1 MRNTLKGGRTMKR
14 TIAALAALVVSA
26 SALAADIPADLKKA
40 VHDYDEAQIHGNGAE
55 LARLLADDY
64 TLINSRGLVQT
75 KKDLID
81 EYTAPGYKIE
91 PFVVREPIEKVWND
105 GAVMAGVATLKGVD
119 GGKPFSVTLRFADI
133 WAKRNGKWQVIYTHV
148 SPPAANK

>member
-1 MRNTLKGGRTMKR
+1 MKS
-14 TIAALAALVVSA
+14 IAALAALVLSA
-26 SALAADIPADLKKA
+26 GALAAEIPADLKKA
-40 VHDYDEAQIHGNGAE
+40 VHDYDEAQIHGNGTE

-148 SPPAANK
+148 SPPAPGK

>member
-1 MRNTLKGGRTMKR
+1 MTK
-14 TIAALAALVVSA
+14 TIAVLAAWVMSA

-40 VHDYDEAQIHGNGAE
+40 VHDYDEAQVHGNGAE

-119 GGKPFSVTLRFADI
+119 GGKPFSLTLRFADI

-148 SPPAANK
+148 SPPAK

>member
-1 MRNTLKGGRTMKR
+1 MKR
-14 TIAALAALVVSA
+14 TIAALAALVLSA
-26 SALAADIPADLKKA
+26 GALAADIPADLKKA
-40 VHDYDEAQIHGNGAE
+40 VHDYDEAQVHGNGAE

-64 TLINSRGLVQT
+64 TLVNSRGLVQS

-148 SPPAANK
+148 SPPAAANK

>member
-1 MRNTLKGGRTMKR
+1 MKR
-14 TIAALAALVVSA
+14 TMAALTALVLGA
-26 SALAADIPADLKKA
+26 SALAAEIPADLKKA

-119 GGKPFSVTLRFADI
+119 GGKPVSLTLRFADI

-148 SPPAANK
+148 SPPAK

>member
-1 MRNTLKGGRTMKR
+1 MTK
-14 TIAALAALVVSA
+14 TIAVLAAWALSV

-40 VHDYDEAQIHGNGAE
+40 VHDYDEAQVHGNGAE

-148 SPPAANK
+148 SPPAK

>member
-1 MRNTLKGGRTMKR
+1 MK
-14 TIAALAALVVSA
+14 LVLGLLLWMLSSSVLCA
-26 SALAADIPADLKKA
+26 GDIPADLKQA
-40 VHDYDEAQIHGNGAE
+40 VHDYDEAQIQGNRAE
-55 LARLLADDY
+55 LERWLADDY
-64 TLINSRGLVQT
+64 TLVNSRGLVQA
-75 KKDLID
+75 KKDLIA
-81 EYTAPGYKIE
+81 EYTAPGYKLE

-148 SPPAANK
+148 SPPAK

>member
-1 MRNTLKGGRTMKR
+1 MKR
-14 TIAALAALVVSA
+14 TMAALAALVLGA
-26 SALAADIPADLKKA
+26 SALAAEIPADLKKA
-40 VHDYDEAQIHGNGAE
+40 VHDYDEAQVHGNGAE

-91 PFVVREPIEKVWND
+91 PFVVREPIEKVWTD

-148 SPPAANK
+148 SPPAK